1 MNLSVATAAAR
12 PCKDSIPRGRVL
24 LDLTMPRL
32 PHDLART
39 PFPEAACSSISP
51 F

>member
-24 LDLTMPRL
+24 LDLTILKSANRPCFL
-32 PHDLART
+32 TL
-39 PFPEAACSSISP
+39 F
-51 F
+51 